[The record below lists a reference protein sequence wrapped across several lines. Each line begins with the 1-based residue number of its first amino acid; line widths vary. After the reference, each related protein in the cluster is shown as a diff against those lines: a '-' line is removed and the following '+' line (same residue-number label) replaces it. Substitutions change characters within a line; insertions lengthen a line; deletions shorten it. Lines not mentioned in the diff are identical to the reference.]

1 MIKCHL
7 HCELPNLVSLSIEL
21 NSFKCFACVF
31 AWQINGIRTGN
42 GNGVQVFPLSLT
54 DLYFFIFFPLAENQ
68 EQFYLY
74 LIISV
79 TAGVLL
85 CLMLVIGR
93 LTLQRRGGR
102 KKRGSS
108 VSGSAGAG
116 KGFGETQLDGAGSIG
131 TAAGEGRGGGG
142 GGGTGTGAG
151 GNFQQL
157 ATGETHLADSFNDD
171 ISDIDVDVDLTHP
184 MPLSSLS
191 SRNEVSLD
199 CDCLKWTYV
208 GKPRQL

>member
-1 MIKCHL
+1 MICIF
-7 HCELPNLVSLSIEL
+7 V
-21 NSFKCFACVF
+21 
-31 AWQINGIRTGN
+31 
-42 GNGVQVFPLSLT
+42 
-54 DLYFFIFFPLAENQ
+54 FFPRAENQ

-85 CLMLVIGR
+85 CLTLVIGR

-131 TAAGEGRGGGG
+131 TAAGDGRSGGGG
-142 GGGTGTGAG
+142 GGAGGTGTGAG

-199 CDCLKWTYV
+199 CDCLKRT
-208 GKPRQL
+208 

>member
-1 MIKCHL
+1 M
-7 HCELPNLVSLSIEL
+7 
-21 NSFKCFACVF
+21 
-31 AWQINGIRTGN
+31 
-42 GNGVQVFPLSLT
+42 
-54 DLYFFIFFPLAENQ
+54 
-68 EQFYLY
+68 
-74 LIISV
+74 

-85 CLMLVIGR
+85 CLTLVIGR

-108 VSGSAGAG
+108 VSGSGAGAG
-116 KGFGETQLDGAGSIG
+116 KGFGETQLDGTGSGGTGAG
-131 TAAGEGRGGGG
+131 TAGGVGGGA
-142 GGGTGTGAG
+142 GTGTGAG

-157 ATGETHLADSFNDD
+157 ATGETHLADSFGDD

-199 CDCLKWTYV
+199 GDTIV
-208 GKPRQL
+208 

>member
-1 MIKCHL
+1 M
-7 HCELPNLVSLSIEL
+7 
-21 NSFKCFACVF
+21 
-31 AWQINGIRTGN
+31 
-42 GNGVQVFPLSLT
+42 
-54 DLYFFIFFPLAENQ
+54 
-68 EQFYLY
+68 
-74 LIISV
+74 

-85 CLMLVIGR
+85 CLTLVIGR

-108 VSGSAGAG
+108 VSGSGGGAG
-116 KGFGETQLDGAGSIG
+116 KGFGETQLDGTGSGGTGAG
-131 TAAGEGRGGGG
+131 TAGGGG
-142 GGGTGTGAG
+142 VGAGTGTGAG

-157 ATGETHLADSFNDD
+157 ATGETHLADSFGDD

-199 CDCLKWTYV
+199 GETIV
-208 GKPRQL
+208 

>member
-1 MIKCHL
+1 M
-7 HCELPNLVSLSIEL
+7 
-21 NSFKCFACVF
+21 
-31 AWQINGIRTGN
+31 
-42 GNGVQVFPLSLT
+42 
-54 DLYFFIFFPLAENQ
+54 
-68 EQFYLY
+68 
-74 LIISV
+74 

-85 CLMLVIGR
+85 CLTLVIGR

-108 VSGSAGAG
+108 VSGSGAGAG
-116 KGFGETQLDGAGSIG
+116 KGFGETQLDGTGSGGGTGAG
-131 TAAGEGRGGGG
+131 AGGGG
-142 GGGTGTGAG
+142 VGGGTGTGAGAG

-157 ATGETHLADSFNDD
+157 ATGETHLADSFGDD

-199 CDCLKWTYV
+199 GDTIV
-208 GKPRQL
+208 